1 MTGGLAQV
9 AAPFVTPALAW
20 AGLAMVSVP
29 VTIHLLSRWRR
40 RPQPWGAMRFLLEA
54 YRKHKRRMHL
64 EQWLLLLLRCL
75 IVLLLGLALARPRLV
90 GTLGAWLSG
99 LDTTGRV
106 VNLLIDD
113 SMTLQAPDHFDTTRF
128 DRLMEL
134 ADAVVEQLEPTD
146 RVTVWRTGR
155 PAEPVIAQPTPDHAA
170 VRRALAS
177 LTPGY
182 TRSDWPGALQQLAQW
197 QARNPDPAG
206 RVLTFVL
213 SDQAR
218 SGVELDQPM
227 STPSLAG
234 ELFIARPF
242 VGTDNIQMTEIIPER
257 RVVWFGEDARANVPV
272 VVRVSRYT
280 RDLIVTT
287 VPLLVQ
293 LSEPDGRVI
302 AETRRRVSFAPG
314 QQETRMS
321 VDLPISR
328 SSMRFSDQSSGVLI
342 TIRARIEADQDSLPA
357 DNGDLSTV
365 ILRQRMRVGVVDT
378 PVGLGVTEESGLMPG
393 QWVRL
398 ALNPSVTNGVGP
410 VEVKTLTPER
420 LNDPQALVTHD
431 AVMVLRPDSLS
442 QTAWDHLHTFAEAG
456 GLVWVIPPGK
466 EGSTPWINDLLDTFN
481 PDWRIDLE
489 PVVVES
495 EDTGMGLVGGP
506 LRVLP
511 LQRLTADWQALT
523 RPVRV
528 YRYFSMSAPEGEAWM
543 KLATELLPAP
553 ASMEQADTTQKQ
565 SNVLLAHHRVGHG
578 SLLWLSTAV
587 DTRWT
592 NLPTKPLFVPLIHET
607 LHGSLGLAPQ
617 PTLIDVRTGDRPDLN
632 AMWESPLIL
641 DRVRFTDDPI
651 DTHEDTVQVTRSDET
666 RQPLGEVVT
675 VPGLYEAVTDDGPR
689 RLIAHIDPAA
699 GDTRPMDID
708 ALTRWLDASGFSWQW
723 LDERRLTEVLGHA
736 EEQADIGWALLWA
749 VLALVLIETALAR
762 RFSHAHAEAT
772 QSLTRQVWHTAMRW
786 RRGDH
791 ADDDRGKAA

>member
-9 AAPFVTPALAW
+9 TAPFVTPALAW

-29 VTIHLLSRWRR
+29 VAIHLLSRWRR

-54 YRKHKRRMHL
+54 YRKQKRRMHL
-64 EQWLLLLLRCL
+64 EQWVLLLLRCL

-90 GTLGAWLSG
+90 GVLGAWLSG

-113 SMTLQAPDHFDTTRF
+113 SLTAHASDGQDTTRF
-128 DRLMEL
+128 DRLMES
-134 ADAVVEQLEPTD
+134 AGAIVDQLEPTD
-146 RVTVWRTGR
+146 RVAVWRTGR
-155 PAEPVIAQPTPDHAA
+155 PTAPVIVQPTPDHAA

-182 TRSDWPGALQQLAQW
+182 TRSDWPAALRQLAQW
-197 QARNPDPAG
+197 QARNPDAAG

-218 SGVELDQPM
+218 SGLELDQPM
-227 STPSLAG
+227 SAPALTG
-234 ELFIARPF
+234 ELFITRPF
-242 VGTDNIQMTEIIPER
+242 AGIDNIQLSEVVPER
-257 RVVWFGEDARANVPV
+257 RVVWFGEDSRTSVPV
-272 VVRVSRYT
+272 VIRVSPYT
-280 RDLIVTT
+280 RDLAATALPV
-287 VPLLVQ
+287 LVQ

-302 AETRRRVSFAPG
+302 AETRRRVSFAAG

-321 VDLPISR
+321 VDVALSR
-328 SSMRFSDQSSGVLI
+328 STLRFDDQSGVFI
-342 TIRARIEADQDSLPA
+342 TIRARIEAEQDNLPV
-357 DNGDLSTV
+357 DNADLSTV
-365 ILRQRMRVGVVDT
+365 ILRQRMRVGVVDS
-378 PVGLGVTEESGLMPG
+378 PLGLGVSEGSGLMPG

-398 ALNPSVTNGVGP
+398 ALNPSEANGVGP
-410 VEVKTLTPER
+410 VEVKTLAPER
-420 LNDPQALVTHD
+420 LNDPQSLVTHD

-442 QTAWDHLHTFAEAG
+442 QAAWNHLHAFAEAG
-456 GLVWVIPPGK
+456 GFVWVFPPAK
-466 EGSTPWINDLLDTFN
+466 EGSTPWINDLLETFS

-489 PVVVES
+489 PAAVEG
-495 EDTGMGLVGGP
+495 EDQGMGLVGGP
-506 LRVLP
+506 LRVVP
-511 LQRLTADWQALT
+511 LQRLAADWQALT

-528 YRYFSMSAPEGEAWM
+528 YRYFPMSAPEGDAWM
-543 KLATELLPAP
+543 KLATELLPALP
-553 ASMEQADTTQKQ
+553 SMQQADTTRTQ

-578 SLLWLSTAV
+578 SLVWLSTAV

-617 PTLIDVRTGDRPDLN
+617 PSLIDVRTGDRPSLN
-632 AMWESPLIL
+632 PAWKAPLTM
-641 DRVRFTDDPI
+641 DRVRFADDPI
-651 DTHEDTVQVTRSDET
+651 DLHGDAVQVTLSDET
-666 RQPLGEVVT
+666 GQPLGDVVT

-689 RLIAHIDPAA
+689 RLIAHIDPTA
-699 GDTRPMDID
+699 GDTRPIDID

-723 LDERRLTEVLGHA
+723 LDERKLTDALSNA

-762 RFSHAHAEAT
+762 RFSHANAEAT

-786 RRGDH
+786 RRGDR